1 MNLLLRL
8 EFDGE
13 RRTTSRLTELLLPAT
28 YKNRQRK
35 LVWEVKENSGVP
47 QTVFF
52 QLAGKSN
59 VHSKS
64 FILQAVSGMSGVKR
78 VAFAKNVQAALS
90 KVGSQASGQGG
101 RSRAQAQADTA
112 KTLSRSAATPED
124 EDEDEDD
131 FGDCMHCHGRFYGAA
146 FMDHESTCTA
156 NPHPARSRKRP
167 APAPEARESVST
179 TATAALE
186 SLRQAQMALTSADN
200 SLGLAE
206 QAEEASGAGT
216 PSARS
221 VPAAQGRP
229 RPRDHAA
236 TRDQPK
242 RGGEAGGAREQRRAA
257 DEANPHPTWT
267 VQAFV
272 DHIGK
277 KLWNVEGEGNCFFL
291 AVLLA
296 LDLISR
302 ELAMKPDAETNN
314 NVQEMRKRAV
324 EHIKQHFLDATNPLA
339 GVYGKLIATCLA
351 SNATRLQGDGPT
363 DPKRLEA
370 LKKQVEYDVRLL
382 ERNNEWQPEQ
392 GYVFEFMIWA
402 VACLVQK
409 PILCFEP
416 KSSLDDKLY
425 PYFKVYGDS
434 WEKGTMMDA
443 CAPFAKLHKLPALR
457 DYDLSDGAGECAN
470 KDAILLNT
478 RQYIMLYFRNSHF
491 WCISRSMEP
500 GLATAVTNGGRR
512 VSAPD
517 VEQQRSLESRSDDR
531 ACVSAS
537 TAAATAPVMRAP
549 APTAVRAPTSM
560 CATVAEESRAVPE
573 TSGGQSGRSRAYSDV
588 DRVTYVKTL
597 ASKLVP
603 GIELGDIDHRSRFGP
618 SLSMLLCIHCEAVIV
633 TTMPL
638 QRHRPHCRLCQ
649 HM

>member
-112 KTLSRSAATPED
+112 KTLSRSAATP

-478 RQYIMLYFRNSHF
+478 RQYIMLYFGFAAIQAVVDQMMLSEGPYINRVMFDLHKKECLEEIERILTSLPVASTNMRYYTEIEMKALKERGLLTIIGAHITSIVKNKVRRPGASSYYPNHPYNRARMRAASSF
-491 WCISRSMEP
+491 ICAYAHSRSHTGPSAVQVTPHMECWM
-500 GLATAVTNGGRR
+500 GSGQAHRAHRERGSAGRHAVYVGSGRNHE
-512 VSAPD
+512 D
-517 VEQQRSLESRSDDR
+517 RSD
-531 ACVSAS
+531 A
-537 TAAATAPVMRAP
+537 
-549 APTAVRAPTSM
+549 
-560 CATVAEESRAVPE
+560 
-573 TSGGQSGRSRAYSDV
+573 
-588 DRVTYVKTL
+588 
-597 ASKLVP
+597 
-603 GIELGDIDHRSRFGP
+603 
-618 SLSMLLCIHCEAVIV
+618 
-633 TTMPL
+633 
-638 QRHRPHCRLCQ
+638 
-649 HM
+649 